1 LSHASRTDPGA
12 SGYVRGWSAPH
23 SIRRSTTIARQRRTG
38 NTSTSLR
45 PVASSTKPTG
55 GVISASSTY
64 RVLQTGG
71 RHLGRHTKGALQ
83 VQQVD
88 GGFQDTD
95 ADRLAQ
101 GGSMARPK

>member
-1 LSHASRTDPGA
+1 M
-12 SGYVRGWSAPH
+12 
-23 SIRRSTTIARQRRTG
+23 
-38 NTSTSLR
+38 
-45 PVASSTKPTG
+45 
-55 GVISASSTY
+55 
-64 RVLQTGG
+64 LQTGG

-101 GGSMARPK
+101 GSMARPKQSTTTGPSYRAVAIAYGPVTANCSIICAGV

>member
-1 LSHASRTDPGA
+1 
-12 SGYVRGWSAPH
+12 
-23 SIRRSTTIARQRRTG
+23 
-38 NTSTSLR
+38 
-45 PVASSTKPTG
+45 
-55 GVISASSTY
+55 
-64 RVLQTGG
+64 VLQTGG

>member
-1 LSHASRTDPGA
+1 
-12 SGYVRGWSAPH
+12 
-23 SIRRSTTIARQRRTG
+23 
-38 NTSTSLR
+38 
-45 PVASSTKPTG
+45 
-55 GVISASSTY
+55 
-64 RVLQTGG
+64 VLQTG
-71 RHLGRHTKGALQ
+71 GRHTKGALQ